1 MDSQLRKTHQCQKTV
16 MVLHLQWK
24 RRCGLA
30 GWIVRVLAMTQ
41 QRDNGPST
49 VPRIL
54 SNSCYSIGPAAN
66 PSAVISCHLIRCYYT
81 SCLHIIWFHNNSHS
95 CQEGWLWFSLNFR
108 GTMSKPI
115 VDDFSFQIFG
125 IVCQAWLW
133 IPSQTRLERLP
144 PRLPVVD
151 PPLLRLINY

>member
-1 MDSQLRKTHQCQKTV
+1 MDSQLRKTQQCQKTV
-16 MVLHLQWK
+16 MVLHLLPGGSFVCSQWHNSATM
-24 RRCGLA
+24 GLQ
-30 GWIVRVLAMTQ
+30 RFLAYCQT
-41 QRDNGPST
+41 P
-49 VPRIL
+49 V
-54 SNSCYSIGPAAN
+54 SCYSIGPAAN
-66 PSAVISCHLIRCYYT
+66 PLRSAVISCHLIRCYYT

-95 CQEGWLWFSLNFR
+95 CQEGWLWFR

-151 PPLLRLINY
+151 PPLLRLIN